1 MSSRLPSVWGRLEM
15 RLIRLLSI
23 SLAMVDS
30 VFRVHWGERLL
41 TRWTD
46 HWQER
51 LSGLEEEVAR
61 LEAERDQVQSQARA
75 LALNAAAIYLGGRSL
90 IHGELRF
97 DPADPH
103 EEEILDAT
111 VNLLVNSRL
120 AAIEDREVEPGHHI
134 YYLEPDWAAI
144 HTRLAEAMET
154 AEPQAAELYREG
166 LTFIEETL
174 MVSERDASR
183 RSA

>member
-1 MSSRLPSVWGRLEM
+1 MSSRLPSVWDRLEM

-23 SLAMVDS
+23 SLAMIDS

-46 HWQER
+46 RWQER

-103 EEEILDAT
+103 EEEVLDAA
-111 VNLLVNSRL
+111 VNLLVKSRL
-120 AAIEDREVEPGHHI
+120 AAIQQEETEPGH
-134 YYLEPDWAAI
+134 YLYTLEPDWPAIRAHLAGAAQQCDPQVADWFGESLKFI
-144 HTRLAEAMET
+144 DET
-154 AEPQAAELYREG
+154 FLSG
-166 LTFIEETL
+166 GK
-174 MVSERDASR
+174 
-183 RSA
+183 